1 MQSHSCASFVGEES
15 DSALDPASTREDF
28 SGSAFWPERKD
39 VAEIAPAAATSAV
52 VTGKGIQQHI
62 RTGEYHDMA
71 VSLDSCLD
79 KYGPQY

>member
-52 VTGKGIQQHI
+52 VTGKQFSNISELASI
-62 RTGEYHDMA
+62 MTWR
-71 VSLDSCLD
+71 SLWISF
-79 KYGPQY
+79 